1 MTFLKRRQA
10 PKSLPTEPQVY
21 PVGSA
26 VRTESSIY
34 YIKDEKTRMR
44 IQSEKILES
53 WNFHRVIPS
62 NELSLKNYRI
72 LGKLGF
78 RSGSLIHNVAD
89 GKIYLVEKNKLRH
102 VQSVEALN
110 LIGAVYDDAV
120 SVSLT
125 DIQIHDIGEPLS

>member
-1 MTFLKRRQA
+1 MKLFKTK
-10 PKSLPTEPQVY
+10 PTPSKLPTEPQVY

-26 VRTESSIY
+26 VRTESNIY

-44 IQSEKILES
+44 IPSESVLNS
-53 WNFHRVIPS
+53 WNFHRVITS
-62 NELSLKNYRI
+62 NEVSLKNYRV

-102 VQSVEALN
+102 IQSVEVFD
-110 LIGAVYDDAV
+110 LIGAGRDEAV
-120 SVSLT
+120 TVSLT
-125 DIQIHDIGEPLS
+125 DIQLHEIGEPLS